1 MYPLSTAIT
10 ENINSQSFGRISHG
24 EKEGTPRSAATEN
37 WNFDLKE
44 LFQSEGLI
52 EIELGS

>member
-1 MYPLSTAIT
+1 M
-10 ENINSQSFGRISHG
+10 GRR
-24 EKEGTPRSAATEN
+24 KGTPRSAATEN

-52 EIELGS
+52 EIESGS